1 MSSGLLALLD
11 DVSALVKASA
21 ASLDD
26 VSTQVAKTS
35 GKVSGIVIDDAAV
48 TPKYVIG
55 LSPDREV
62 FIIWS
67 IAKKSLINKIFILS
81 PAALFLGHFL
91 PWSITPLLM
100 LGGAYLCYE
109 GFEKVHTLFSST
121 SHVVDDIEVE
131 IDLVKLEKT
140 RISSAVRTDLIL
152 SAEIVAIT
160 YSNVL
165 SESFAKQASVMLGVG
180 FLITVLV
187 YGFVGLIV
195 KADDI
200 GLYFAKGNFH
210 SLVQKSGALVVK
222 MMPSFLNLLSY
233 VGTLA
238 MLLVGFGI
246 IVHGIHPFAV
256 LQEELSLELSKSSTF
271 LSWLLIS
278 LINIALGLFLGLFI
292 DKGIKLFQLFSPKKS
307 KDL

>member
-35 GKVSGIVIDDAAV
+35 GKVSGILIDDAAV

-67 IAKKSLINKIFILS
+67 IAKKSLINKTFILS

-109 GFEKVHTLFSST
+109 GFEKVHSLFSSKK
-121 SHVVDDIEVE
+121 HVIEDLEAEV
-131 IDLVKLEKT
+131 DLVALEKK
-140 RISSAVRTDLIL
+140 RIASAVRTDLIL

-165 SESFAKQASVMLGVG
+165 SESFVKQTSVMLGVG
-180 FLITVLV
+180 ILLTLVV
-187 YGFVGLIV
+187 YGVVGLIV

-246 IVHGIHPFAV
+246 IVHGIHPIAV
-256 LQEELSLELSKSSTF
+256 IEESLSTMINEISAL
-271 LSWLLIS
+271 LSWFVIS
-278 LINIALGLFLGLFI
+278 SINIVLGLFLGYLI
-292 DKGIKLFQLFSPKKS
+292 DLLIKAFQLFRAKNAKK
-307 KDL
+307 L

>member
-26 VSTQVAKTS
+26 ISTQVAKTS

-62 FIIWS
+62 LIIWS
-67 IAKKSLINKIFILS
+67 IAKKSLINKTFILS
-81 PAALFLGHFL
+81 PVALFLGHFL

-109 GFEKVHTLFSST
+109 GFEKVHSLFSSKK
-121 SHVVDDIEVE
+121 HVIEDLEVE
-131 IDLVKLEKT
+131 VDLVALEKK
-140 RISSAVRTDLIL
+140 RIASAVRTDLIL

-165 SESFAKQASVMLGVG
+165 SESFAKQVSVMLGVG
-180 FLITVLV
+180 FLITMVV

-210 SLVQKSGALVVK
+210 LFVQKSGALVVK

-233 VGTLA
+233 IGTLA

-246 IVHGIHPFAV
+246 IVHGIHPLAV
-256 LQEELSLELSKSSTF
+256 FQENVSLKINQASSL
-271 LSWLLIS
+271 LSWPIVS
-278 LINIALGLFLGLFI
+278 SINILMGLFLGYLI
-292 DKGIKLFQLFSPKKS
+292 ELAIKAFQLFRLNKAKK
-307 KDL
+307 L

>member
-35 GKVSGIVIDDAAV
+35 GKVSGILIDDAAV

-67 IAKKSLINKIFILS
+67 IAKKSLINKTFILS
-81 PAALFLGHFL
+81 PAALILGHFL

-100 LGGAYLCYE
+100 LGGAYLCFE
-109 GFEKVHTLFSST
+109 GYEKVHSLFSSKK
-121 SHVVDDIEVE
+121 HVIEDLESEV
-131 IDLVKLEKT
+131 DLVALEKK
-140 RISSAVRTDLIL
+140 RIASAVRTDLIL

-165 SESFAKQASVMLGVG
+165 SESFVKQASVMLGVG
-180 FLITVLV
+180 ILLTLVV
-187 YGFVGLIV
+187 YGVVGLIV

-210 SLVQKSGALVVK
+210 SFVQKSGAFVVK
-222 MMPSFLNLLSY
+222 MMPSFLSLLSY

-246 IVHGIHPFAV
+246 IVHGVHSIAV
-256 LQEELSLELSKSSTF
+256 IQESLATMINETSAL
-271 LSWLLIS
+271 LSWFVIS
-278 LINIALGLFLGLFI
+278 SINIVLGLFLGYLI
-292 DKGIKLFQLFSPKKS
+292 DLLIKAFQLFRAKKA
-307 KDL
+307 K